1 MIEVRLGDLL
11 LWEGAL
17 RTETSLPKGCLHSG
31 SSLIQG
37 SPFPYC
43 QAHGLSRGYSSS
55 HCLLKDEH
63 GSNKEQAEGG
73 R

>member
-1 MIEVRLGDLL
+1 MIEVRLGNLL

-17 RTETSLPKGCLHSG
+17 RTETSLPRGCLHSG

-43 QAHGLSRGYSSS
+43 QAHGLSREYPSS

-63 GSNKEQAEGG
+63 GSSKEQAEGG

>member
-1 MIEVRLGDLL
+1 MIEVGLSDLL

-43 QAHGLSRGYSSS
+43 QGQGLSRGYTSS

-63 GSNKEQAEGG
+63 GSSKEQAKGG